1 MKTLYLWLTVVDALS
16 RDQLKLPTLPDVALR
31 VSRLCADP
39 AVSVAQ
45 LAREI
50 ATDPATAARL
60 MRVANSAAYGGR
72 PVDNLPQ
79 AVMRLG
85 LQLTRT
91 LVNRIVLEQMYV
103 ARTPALM
110 DLLRASW
117 ARSLEVAA
125 LAAALART
133 RTNLNPATAMLAGL
147 LREIGV
153 LPLVSL
159 IETRPELIDHPA
171 TLHEGVMRLQSRV
184 GSHLL
189 QAWNFPPELAQVP
202 ILSADTA
209 RQHEGPVDY
218 ADVVSVAVSQEQRTR
233 AGLLARFVHPHIP
246 AYDQLGLNAR
256 FELRRDTLA
265 NAQFEVE
272 RQLLAA

>member
-1 MKTLYLWLTVVDALS
+1 MLYLWLTVVDALG
-16 RDQLKLPTLPDVALR
+16 RDELNLPTLPDVALR

-39 AVSVAQ
+39 TVSVAR

-72 PVDNLPQ
+72 PLDNLPQ

-91 LVNRIVLEQMYV
+91 LVNRFVLEQMYV
-103 ARTPALM
+103 ARTPALAQI
-110 DLLRASW
+110 LRTSW

-125 LAAALART
+125 IAAVLARS
-133 RTNLNPATAMLAGL
+133 RTKLNPATAMLAGL
-147 LREIGV
+147 LHEIGL
-153 LPLVSL
+153 LPLASL
-159 IETRPELIDHPA
+159 VESRSELVDHPA
-171 TLHEGVMRLQSRV
+171 ALREGLMRLQARV
-184 GSHLL
+184 GTHLL

-202 ILSADTA
+202 TLSADPA
-209 RQHEGPVDY
+209 RWHEGPADY
-218 ADVVSVAVSQEQRTR
+218 ADVVCVAALQEQRAR
-233 AGLLARFVHPHIP
+233 AGLLARLVNPHVP

-256 FELRRDTLA
+256 FDLRRDA
-265 NAQFEVE
+265 ASIAQLEAE
-272 RQLLAA
+272 RQLLVA